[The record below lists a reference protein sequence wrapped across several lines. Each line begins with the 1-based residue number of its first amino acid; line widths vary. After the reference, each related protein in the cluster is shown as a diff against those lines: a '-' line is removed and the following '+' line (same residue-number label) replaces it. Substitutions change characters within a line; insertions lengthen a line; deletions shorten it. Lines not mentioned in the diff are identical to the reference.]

1 MIGPSFSADEVPDVI
16 SKLIDTFVEARA
28 DGERF
33 IDTYQRIGLAPFKDR
48 VYASRQTAHA

>member
-1 MIGPSFSADEVPDVI
+1 MI

-48 VYASRQTAHA
+48 LYASLQTAHA